1 MSSFLL
7 ENPGV
12 LAMNVIAEIRRRYHI
27 DKETITSLSK
37 AFNISRPTIRKHI
50 NTVEEPVYQRQSQPC
65 RMLGEFH
72 AVLEFWLEQ
81 EAH

>member
-37 AFNISRPTIRKHI
+37 VFNISRPPIQKHI